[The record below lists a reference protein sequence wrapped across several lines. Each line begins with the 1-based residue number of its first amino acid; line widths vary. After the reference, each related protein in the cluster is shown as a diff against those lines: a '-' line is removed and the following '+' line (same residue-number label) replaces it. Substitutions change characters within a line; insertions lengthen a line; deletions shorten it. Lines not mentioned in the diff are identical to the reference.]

1 MSVDFFVVFLSL
13 YTYLCNRKQIIN
25 FHFQKF
31 NRQLIMNTLKQI
43 NQFLDNQPIAMVG
56 VSRNPKKFGYT
67 AFRELKEKGMKII
80 PVNPEA
86 DEIMGEKSY
95 HNVTA
100 LPEEVKGIIIMTKK
114 DKTASVVKEAVARG
128 IKEIWIQQMADS
140 KEALS
145 ELKGSDINFITG
157 ECILMH
163 YKPHS
168 IHKFHGNLK
177 RFFRMFPK

>member
-1 MSVDFFVVFLSL
+1 
-13 YTYLCNRKQIIN
+13 
-25 FHFQKF
+25 
-31 NRQLIMNTLKQI
+31 MNTLKQI

-56 VSRNPKKFGYT
+56 VSRNPKKFGYA
-67 AFRELKEKGMKII
+67 AFKELKEKGMKII
-80 PVNPEA
+80 PVNPVA

-95 HNVTA
+95 RNVST
-100 LPEEVKGIIIMTKK
+100 LPEDVRGIIVMTKK
-114 DKTASVVKEAVARG
+114 NQTASVVKEAVAKG

-145 ELKGSDINFITG
+145 ELKGSDINYITG

-168 IHKFHGNLK
+168 IHKFHGKLK
-177 RFFRMFPK
+177 KFFRMFPK